1 MRSQGKRVLAVSLV
15 LLSCAVFQAGAEEAL
30 TWEDCVREAAKNHP
44 DLIAAIEGVNRSKA
58 GKKITASTL
67 YPQITSSVSAATTK
81 TGGSGTAD
89 SYAYGVSG
97 SQLVFDGFKT
107 AADVKAASETMK
119 AAGENFRF
127 VSSEVRFRLRSAFVD
142 LLRAQELIRV
152 TKEIAKLRK
161 DNLVLIS
168 LRYQSGLEHKGALL
182 TSEANLEEAKFEVS
196 QAIRN
201 HVVVQRQL
209 TKEMGRETFVPVT
222 VKGELDAGGAAQKK
236 PDFEALV
243 KDNPSL
249 QKLIAQENAAAFGV
263 SAAKRNFFPTLTAQ
277 AGAGRTG
284 DHWPP
289 GDDGDRWNMGLG
301 LSLPIFEG
309 GLRVAQ
315 VAQAQAA
322 LNQARA
328 EERSARDGVIVSLE
342 QAWASWQDAL
352 ETTDVQ
358 KKFLAASEERARI
371 AEAQYAI
378 GMISYDNWTII
389 EDDLVRAK
397 KALLD
402 AQANALLAE
411 AAWVQAKGETL
422 EHEE

>member
-1 MRSQGKRVLAVSLV
+1 
-15 LLSCAVFQAGAEEAL
+15 
-30 TWEDCVREAAKNHP
+30 
-44 DLIAAIEGVNRSKA
+44 
-58 GKKITASTL
+58 
-67 YPQITSSVSAATTK
+67 
-81 TGGSGTAD
+81 
-89 SYAYGVSG
+89 
-97 SQLVFDGFKT
+97 VFDGFKT
-107 AADVKAASETMK
+107 AADVKAASETTK

-127 VSSEVRFRLRSAFVD
+127 VSSGVRFRLRSAFVD

-152 TKEIAKLRK
+152 TKEIAKLRR

-182 TSEANLEEAKFEVS
+182 TAEANLEEAKFETA

-201 HVVVQRQL
+201 RIVGQRQL

-236 PDFEALV
+236 PDFEAIV

-249 QKLIAQENAAAFGV
+249 QKLLAQENAAAFGV

-284 DHWPP
+284 AHWPP

-309 GLRVAQ
+309 GLRMAQ

-328 EERSARDGVIVSLE
+328 EERSTRDGVIVALE

-352 ETTDVQ
+352 ETIDVQ

-378 GMISYDNWTII
+378 GLISYDNWTII